1 MPTIQVRDLPD
12 HIYLALKSAA
22 SQERRSLS
30 QQIIVSLAKA
40 LGVEVDHKARRKKVL
55 TKIDAEADKYAQ
67 YADVDVVDWIRE
79 DREER

>member
-22 SQERRSLS
+22 SRERRSLS

-40 LGVEVDHKARRKKVL
+40 LGVEADHKARRKAVL
-55 TKIDAEADKYAQ
+55 AKIDAAANTFSQ
-67 YADVDVVDWIRE
+67 YADAEIVNWIRE
-79 DREER
+79 DRERR

>member
-22 SQERRSLS
+22 SRERRSLS

-40 LGVEVDHKARRKKVL
+40 LGVEFDHKARRKEVL
-55 TKIDAEADKYAQ
+55 AKIDAEADKYAQ
-67 YADVDVVDWIRE
+67 YADTEVVDWIRE